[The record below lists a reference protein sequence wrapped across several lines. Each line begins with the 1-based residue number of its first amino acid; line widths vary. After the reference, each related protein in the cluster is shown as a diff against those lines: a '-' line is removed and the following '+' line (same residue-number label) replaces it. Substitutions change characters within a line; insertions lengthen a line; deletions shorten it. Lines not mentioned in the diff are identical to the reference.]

1 MPRLKTYIVPVV
13 HVLEFGCE
21 VRVQARNRPEASRL
35 ALKKDAEMASG
46 DGYDWDRSELVRT
59 RRGSWDKIT
68 VVGYFQGDKTRNS
81 LTQKAEQSDT
91 K

>member
-1 MPRLKTYIVPVV
+1 MNYTPKPWRIRRLKTYIVPVV

-68 VVGYFQGDKTRNS
+68 EEKSNEHAD
-81 LTQKAEQSDT
+81 
-91 K
+91 